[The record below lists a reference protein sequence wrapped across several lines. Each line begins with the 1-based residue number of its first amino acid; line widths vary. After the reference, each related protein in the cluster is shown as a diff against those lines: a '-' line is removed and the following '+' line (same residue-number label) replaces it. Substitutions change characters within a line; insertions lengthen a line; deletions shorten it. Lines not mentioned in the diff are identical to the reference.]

1 MEKILGTL
9 GAAIAVAGA
18 FVLILPLSILF
29 GYIAGLIIKLFCG
42 SLIANGLNLLFNT
55 QRFVPDNIPMV
66 TATLSVL
73 GGYLKTSVT
82 VKDK

>member
-1 MEKILGTL
+1 MEKVLGSI

-29 GYIAGLIIKLFCG
+29 GYIAGLIIKLFFG
-42 SLIANGLNLLFNT
+42 SLIANGLNLLFDT
-55 QRFVPDNIPMV
+55 QRFSPDSIPMV

-73 GGYLKTSVT
+73 GGYLKTSVSL
-82 VKDK
+82 KK